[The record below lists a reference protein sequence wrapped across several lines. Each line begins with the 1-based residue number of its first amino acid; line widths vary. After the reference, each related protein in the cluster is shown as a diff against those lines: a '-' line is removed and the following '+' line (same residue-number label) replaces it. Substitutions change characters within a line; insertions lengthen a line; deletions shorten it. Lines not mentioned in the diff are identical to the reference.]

1 MTINA
6 VADFSAVSRSHL
18 HAVLAFER
26 SATIDWLE
34 KIAATLE
41 VEPYQLLVPRERPR

>member
-6 VADFSAVSRSHL
+6 LADFSDVSRSHL
-18 HAVLAFER
+18 HAVLACER
-26 SATIDWLE
+26 SATVDWLE

-41 VEPYQLLVPRERPR
+41 VEPYELLLPRERPR